1 MPPYLLTPRDEN
13 LKMCL
18 GNLELVPMEIKLYCR
33 GDLILYYLGFWCW
46 FCSRWCWSFETFIK
60 FLAFP
65 MRRLFKGGVYSRA
78 AFISKSYFL
87 NH

>member
-1 MPPYLLTPRDEN
+1 M
-13 LKMCL
+13 
-18 GNLELVPMEIKLYCR
+18 GELVV
-33 GDLILYYLGFWCW
+33 ILREFPFLSLLGLKGATVF
-46 FCSRWCWSFETFIK
+46 TQLNAVAFIK